1 MSKLNKLSDSACTQD
16 HQHPDHKADLH
27 RLKRING
34 QVEGIGR
41 MIIENRYCPDILI
54 QTRAVMSA
62 IRSLEASLLERH
74 LNHCV
79 KSAFESE
86 DESESIPSSRAEI
99 LSRESNL
106 DVGILGDEFD
116 ESFEA
121 VKKITGHAQQNLH
134 YGVLFVC
141 LLDLSLV
148 VLEDDSDEL
157 HQGNQ
162 ERPKGDRSEMVP
174 ENPVHSS

>member
-1 MSKLNKLSDSACTQD
+1 MSKINIENQKLSDSACTQD

-79 KSAFESE
+79 KSAFESD
-86 DESESIPSSRAEI
+86 DENESKAKVSELVDIFRSRIP
-99 LSRESNL
+99 
-106 DVGILGDEFD
+106 
-116 ESFEA
+116 
-121 VKKITGHAQQNLH
+121 K
-134 YGVLFVC
+134 
-141 LLDLSLV
+141 
-148 VLEDDSDEL
+148 
-157 HQGNQ
+157 
-162 ERPKGDRSEMVP
+162 
-174 ENPVHSS
+174 

>member
-1 MSKLNKLSDSACTQD
+1 MSKKIKKDQKTKKSTCSQD

-41 MIIENRYCPDILI
+41 MIVENRYCPDILV

-79 KSAFESE
+79 RSAFESE
-86 DESESIPSSRAEI
+86 DENESKAKVSELVDIFRSRM
-99 LSRESNL
+99 
-106 DVGILGDEFD
+106 
-116 ESFEA
+116 
-121 VKKITGHAQQNLH
+121 
-134 YGVLFVC
+134 
-141 LLDLSLV
+141 
-148 VLEDDSDEL
+148 
-157 HQGNQ
+157 
-162 ERPKGDRSEMVP
+162 PK
-174 ENPVHSS
+174 